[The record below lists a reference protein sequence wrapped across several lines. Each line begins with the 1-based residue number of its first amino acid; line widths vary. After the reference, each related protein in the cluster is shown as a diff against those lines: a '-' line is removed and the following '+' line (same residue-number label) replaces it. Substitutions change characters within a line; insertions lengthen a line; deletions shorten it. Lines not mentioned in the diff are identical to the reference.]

1 MVIPMKRVLII
12 VGVLIIVA
20 FAVWFL
26 KFRKTENPLTSYT
39 FVEITRGNLE
49 NTITSSGTLNPL
61 KVVNVGTQVSGIIDH
76 LLVDFNDTVK
86 RGQVLAVLDTTL
98 LAAAVHDAEAGIL
111 KSKAA
116 YDAAINQ
123 YERNLKMYEKN
134 YISEF
139 DLITMRTNMESSKAQ
154 LESSQISLDRAM
166 TNLGYAVIRSPISGK
181 IIFKSV
187 EEGQTVASSFSTPTI
202 FIIAEDLSKM
212 EIDALVDESDI
223 GKITDGQDA
232 TFTVEAYLDKTFTG
246 KVRQIRLQPTT
257 VQNVVNYT
265 VVIDAQNKD
274 NLLLPGMTAMVDF
287 IAESKKDVLLVP
299 NLALR
304 FVPTEDMQK
313 EYQKNLQKNQ
323 APLPDSLRTRQ
334 GGRRSG
340 QPGSANG
347 GQPSAQRN
355 APKDTAQL
363 WYLDQNE
370 KVNMTMIRIGA
381 TDGRM
386 TEIVRGRNV
395 KEGMKIISG
404 VASQIGQRASTTG
417 APGMPFGRR
426 MF

>member
-1 MVIPMKRVLII
+1 MKKILLVVGILII
-12 VGVLIIVA
+12 AVL
-20 FAVWFL
+20 AVWFF
-26 KFRKTENPLTSYT
+26 KFKKVENPLAAYT

-61 KVVNVGTQVSGIIDH
+61 KVVNVGTQVSGIIDR

-86 RGQVLAVLDTTL
+86 KGQVLAVLDTTL

-116 YDAAINQ
+116 YEAAVNQ

-139 DLITMRTNMESSKAQ
+139 DLITMRTNMESAKAQ
-154 LESSQISLDRAM
+154 LESSQISLDRAK

-223 GKITDGQDA
+223 GKITDGQNA
-232 TFTVEAYLDKTFTG
+232 TFTVEAYLDKTFSG

-304 FVPTEDMQK
+304 FVLTEDMQK

-323 APLPDSLRTRQ
+323 ASLPDSLRTRQ

-340 QPGSANG
+340 QPGSATG
-347 GQPSAQRN
+347 GQPSTQRA

-363 WYLDQNE
+363 WYLDKNG

-386 TEIVRGRNV
+386 TEIVRGRNIR
-395 KEGMKIISG
+395 EGMKIISG
-404 VASQIGQRASTTG
+404 VVSQIGQRSSTTG